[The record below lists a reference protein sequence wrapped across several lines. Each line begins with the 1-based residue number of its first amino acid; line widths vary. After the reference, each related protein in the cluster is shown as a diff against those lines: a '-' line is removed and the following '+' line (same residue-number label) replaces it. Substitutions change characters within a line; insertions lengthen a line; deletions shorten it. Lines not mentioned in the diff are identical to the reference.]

1 MDDEVITIEITKHN
15 SGWLKGEFSIDY
27 GEMCPT
33 STDKEHL
40 LKCIK
45 EVLEEFFEIELE
57 D

>member
-1 MDDEVITIEITKHN
+1 MEDEIITIEITKHN
-15 SGWLKGEFSIDY
+15 SGWLAGEFSIDF

-40 LKCIK
+40 LSCLKSI
-45 EVLEEFFEIELE
+45 LERELDIELE